1 MQPARIYRR
10 VPTPVAIIFG
20 IIVGALLTRLISFSY
35 HSNYSTSWRG
45 SGHAP
50 IHNSPR
56 PTSSRQAPPT
66 TAQRRRVL
74 DILSTLSPHYTRECT
89 RNLNPLYVQQARE
102 RYAPLIG
109 HNSPPSKSW
118 LFDLGLGGLDP
129 IPRPSQEEASYYSH
143 RRDLSGGEHK
153 YFFAINLYNSFDVI
167 PDIFATLFRVA
178 AVLGYH
184 NVFVSIYEN
193 GSTDQTKA
201 LLRIFDALARSVGLR
216 VTIRTSQRT
225 RGAFNH
231 RIEYLAEVRNAAFVP
246 LHELRD
252 DQNEYFDTIVFM
264 NDILPCIDDL
274 LELIFQSR
282 LNNAGI
288 TCAADYM
295 YHDELGAPV
304 FYDNWVA
311 RDINGT
317 ALENAPFEDIFHHG
331 TSSVRFQQH
340 LPVQVQSCWNGVA
353 ILDPA
358 PFYQPKHVRFRMAR
372 IADGECSASECS
384 LICNDY
390 WEAGYG
396 RILMVPRVKLAYD
409 RKVFDIIHPPRRNLT
424 TIRGYVRLGGLPD
437 NPRTDP
443 QDRSWFG
450 PHDRLFTEEEGAP
463 IDFVPGPPH
472 VWCWGWDG
480 AGDLDGPDVDPIWEE
495 VPEKSKLAHAVEVK
509 HDRSFRNH

>member
-1 MQPARIYRR
+1 MQPAKPRR
-10 VPTPVAIIFG
+10 RLPTPFAVLLG
-20 IIVGALLTRLISFSY
+20 VLLGAVLTRFVSFS
-35 HSNYSTSWRG
+35 SGSSTSWRG

-50 IHNSPR
+50 IHGSSS
-56 PTSSRQAPPT
+56 SSRQHSPPT
-66 TAQRRRVL
+66 LAQRRRVL
-74 DILSTLSPHYTRECT
+74 DILGTLSPHYTRECT
-89 RNLNPLYVQQARE
+89 RSLNPLYAQQARD

-109 HNSPPSKSW
+109 HNAPPSKSW
-118 LFDLGLGGLDP
+118 LYDLGLAGLDP
-129 IPRPSQEEASYYSH
+129 VPRPGQEEASYYSH
-143 RRDLSGGEHK
+143 RRDLSGREHK
-153 YFFAINLYNSFDVI
+153 YFFAINLYNSFDII
-167 PDIFATLFRVA
+167 PDLFATLFRVG

-184 NVFVSIYEN
+184 NVYVSIYEN

-201 LLRIFDALARSVGLR
+201 LLRIFDALTRSVGLR

-252 DQNEYFDTIVFM
+252 AENEYFDTIVFM

-274 LELIFQSR
+274 LELIWQSR
-282 LNNAGI
+282 RNNAGI

-317 ALENAPFEDIFHHG
+317 ALENAPFESIFHDS
-331 TSSVRFQQH
+331 TSSGRFQRH
-340 LPVQVQSCWNGVA
+340 LPIQVQSCWNGIAV
-353 ILDPA
+353 LDPA

-372 IADGECSASECS
+372 IAEGECSASECS

-409 RKVFDIIHPPRRNLT
+409 RKVFDVIHPQRRNLT
-424 TIRGYVRLGGLPD
+424 AIRGYVRLGGLPD

-443 QDRSWFG
+443 QDRAWFG
-450 PHDRLFTEEEGAP
+450 PHDRLFTEEESEP
-463 IDFVPGPPH
+463 VDFVPGPH
-472 VWCWGWDG
+472 QVWCWGWDG
-480 AGDLDGPDVDPIWEE
+480 AGDLDGPDVDPVWEE
-495 VPEKSKLAHAVEVK
+495 MPEKSKLAQAVEVK
-509 HDRSFRNH
+509 HERGFRVH

>member
-1 MQPARIYRR
+1 MQPARAYRR
-10 VPTPVAIIFG
+10 VPTPVAILFG
-20 IIVGALLTRLISFSY
+20 IIVGTLLTRLISTY
-35 HSNYSTSWRG
+35 HSGNSSTSWRG

-56 PTSSRQAPPT
+56 PTTSSRQAPPT
-66 TAQRRRVL
+66 LAQRRRVL

-89 RNLNPLYVQQARE
+89 QNLNPLYAQQARE

-109 HNSPPSKSW
+109 HNPPPSKSW
-118 LFDLGLGGLDP
+118 LYDLGLGGLDP

-167 PDIFATLFRVA
+167 PDLFATLFRVSA
-178 AVLGYH
+178 FLGYH

-252 DQNEYFDTIVFM
+252 GQNEYFDTIVFM

-274 LELIFQSR
+274 LELIHQSR

-295 YHDELGAPV
+295 YHDELVCPIFHYALFTTDSDFSKGAPV

-317 ALENAPFEDIFHHG
+317 ALENAPFGEVFHHS
-331 TSSVRFQQH
+331 TSSVRWQQH
-340 LPVQVQSCWNGVA
+340 LPIQVQSCWNGIAV
-353 ILDPA
+353 LDPV

-372 IADGECSASECS
+372 IAEGECSASECS

-409 RKVFDIIHPPRRNLT
+409 RVCIYIISV
-424 TIRGYVRLGGLPD
+424 IRIL
-437 NPRTDP
+437 
-443 QDRSWFG
+443 
-450 PHDRLFTEEEGAP
+450 
-463 IDFVPGPPH
+463 
-472 VWCWGWDG
+472 
-480 AGDLDGPDVDPIWEE
+480 
-495 VPEKSKLAHAVEVK
+495 
-509 HDRSFRNH
+509 